1 MKGFEMLMDGWDR
14 IYRARIIEA
23 LNKDLLEELAWL
35 NKSALKHLK
44 NYQIWYLHLPLSLYI
59 AL

>member
-1 MKGFEMLMDGWDR
+1 MKGFEMLMNGWDR
-14 IYRARIIEA
+14 IYRARIIDA

-44 NYQIWYLHLPLSLYI
+44 NYQIWYLHLPFPLCF